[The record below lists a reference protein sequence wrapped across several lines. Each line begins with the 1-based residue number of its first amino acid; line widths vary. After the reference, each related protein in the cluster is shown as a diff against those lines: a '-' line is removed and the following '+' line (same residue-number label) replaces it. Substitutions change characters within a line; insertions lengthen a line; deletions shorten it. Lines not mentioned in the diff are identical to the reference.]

1 MDETMTTTTKNATSR
16 KPAEKKAATPA
27 PVAEV
32 PKKATRA
39 DLLARLDHHKYAG
52 PRSYTAGILGDVAD
66 WLDAG
71 APIMGSIATS
81 NAEVPEPLDLPDGVL
96 FTVHPELRPASAPKA
111 KTLSKTYIAGRRD
124 ALVEVGSL
132 MQGKD
137 ASVAALRSWLLE
149 QVEAIAENGEATV

>member
-1 MDETMTTTTKNATSR
+1 MTTAEKATSR

-27 PVAEV
+27 PVAEA
-32 PKKATRA
+32 PKKETRA

-52 PRSYTAGILGDVAD
+52 PRSYTATVLSGIVE
-66 WLDAG
+66 WLDAK
-71 APIMGSIATS
+71 APKDKI
-81 NAEVPEPLDLPDGVL
+81 DGVPSGVVYA
-96 FTVHPELRPASAPKA
+96 VHPEMRPVAAPKA

-137 ASVAALRSWLLE
+137 ASVAALRSWLLA
-149 QVEAIAENGEATV
+149 QVEATV

>member
-1 MDETMTTTTKNATSR
+1 MDEDMTMTTKKTTSR

-27 PVAEV
+27 PVAEA

-39 DLLARLDHHKYAG
+39 DLLALLDKHSYAG
-52 PRSYTAGILGDVAD
+52 PRSYTATTLSAVAE
-66 WLDAG
+66 WLDAK
-71 APIMGSIATS
+71 APKDKI
-81 NAEVPEPLDLPDGVL
+81 DGVPSGVV
-96 FTVHPELRPASAPKA
+96 FAVHPDLRPVAAPKA

-132 MQGKD
+132 IQGKD

-149 QVEAIAENGEATV
+149 QVKEIAENGEATV